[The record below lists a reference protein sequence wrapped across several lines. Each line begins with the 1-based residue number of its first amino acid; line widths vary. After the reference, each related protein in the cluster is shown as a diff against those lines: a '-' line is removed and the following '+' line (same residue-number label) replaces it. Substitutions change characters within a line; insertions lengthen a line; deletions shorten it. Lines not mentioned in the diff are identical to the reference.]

1 MYNQKQNRGTSSSAR
16 PCGGMTAGSSSRTA
30 QVLTASGRVP
40 ASCPPGFQGR
50 YTVVAGDTMFT
61 IAQRFGVSLQALI
74 NANPHISNPNLIFP
88 GDVICVPGAPPG
100 AGRVPASC
108 PAGFQG
114 RYTVQ
119 PGDTMFAIAQQCG
132 ISLQALINA
141 NPHITDP
148 NQIFPCDVLCVP
160 CPQPGRV
167 PASCPSGFQ
176 AQYTVRPGDSMFT
189 IAQRFGVSLQ
199 ALINANPH
207 IANPNQIF
215 PCDVLCVPCVDVGV
229 TPCFQAPLGN
239 RVPASCPTG
248 FGGRYTVRPGDSM
261 FTIAQRFGV
270 SLQALINANPHIAD
284 PNQIFPCDV
293 LCVPCPQPGR
303 VPASCPPGFQGQY
316 TVQAGDSMFTIAQ
329 RFGVSLQ
336 ALINANPH
344 IADPNQIFPCDV
356 LCVPCPPFP
365 VLPPPQLNL
374 PCCAVMEAT
383 SEPMPGSAPK
393 GVALVQSLP
402 TNWYRIA
409 IMALGLQ
416 AKLLSEDEI
425 AEAEAEAA
433 EAEALWQKK
442 FKGVVMIPGKKEISF
457 PLFNCQKDPSVWSGA
472 VDLNSRPTPD
482 TKIAVVQVRK
492 GKDEILLKASLGRC
506 GCAPV

>member
-141 NPHITDP
+141 NPHIT
-148 NQIFPCDVLCVP
+148 
-160 CPQPGRV
+160 
-167 PASCPSGFQ
+167 
-176 AQYTVRPGDSMFT
+176 
-189 IAQRFGVSLQ
+189 
-199 ALINANPH
+199 
-207 IANPNQIF
+207 
-215 PCDVLCVPCVDVGV
+215 
-229 TPCFQAPLGN
+229 
-239 RVPASCPTG
+239 
-248 FGGRYTVRPGDSM
+248 
-261 FTIAQRFGV
+261 
-270 SLQALINANPHIAD
+270 D

>member
-176 AQYTVRPGDSMFT
+176 AQ
-189 IAQRFGVSLQ
+189 
-199 ALINANPH
+199 
-207 IANPNQIF
+207 
-215 PCDVLCVPCVDVGV
+215 
-229 TPCFQAPLGN
+229 
-239 RVPASCPTG
+239 
-248 FGGRYTVRPGDSM
+248 YTVRPGDSM